1 MLDILTP
8 ILIPIAEAVGASI
21 IATLIILHA
30 LNKHEEEEDD
40 ESEEMPAEERSDN
53 L

>member
-8 ILIPIAEAVGASI
+8 ILIPISEAVGASI

-30 LNKHEEEEDD
+30 LNKADNDEED
-40 ESEEMPAEERSDN
+40 N
-53 L
+53 IK

>member
-30 LNKHEEEEDD
+30 LNRHEEEDD
-40 ESEEMPAEERSDN
+40 EDN
-53 L
+53 KNQ

>member
-30 LNKHEEEEDD
+30 LDKHEEEEDENGQD
-40 ESEEMPAEERSDN
+40 DD
-53 L
+53 

>member
-8 ILIPIAEAVGASI
+8 ILIPISEAVGASI

-30 LNKHEEEEDD
+30 LNKHDEEDNDD
-40 ESEEMPAEERSDN
+40 E
-53 L
+53 

>member
-8 ILIPIAEAVGASI
+8 ILIPISEAVGASI

-30 LNKHEEEEDD
+30 LNKADNDEEDNDD
-40 ESEEMPAEERSDN
+40 E
-53 L
+53 

>member
-30 LNKHEEEEDD
+30 LHAKEDNFEEYDDD
-40 ESEEMPAEERSDN
+40 EHK
-53 L
+53 

>member
-21 IATLIILHA
+21 IATLIILHT
-30 LNKHEEEEDD
+30 LNKHEEEDD
-40 ESEEMPAEERSDN
+40 EDN
-53 L
+53 KNQ